1 MDKVITKLKF
11 VRDHRMRFLLM
22 LYLPIY
28 VICFTLLEKRT
39 NVSFH
44 NMACPIDYKIPFL
57 PFFIIPYMLWFFY
70 VGYGIVYLIF
80 RDRSFEYYRMIG
92 ALGVG
97 MTIFILVSW
106 LYPNMI
112 DLRPGNPGDSNI
124 LTRAIAWLYNKDT
137 PTNVFPSIH
146 VYNSITVH
154 AGLCKTER
162 YHKRK
167 YLKWISL
174 SYVILVIMATVFIKQ
189 HSIVDVIGAMI
200 MALIVCPFFYSK
212 KNEKNMIRL
221 IKKYDRNSLLE

>member
-1 MDKVITKLKF
+1 MNKVITKLKF
-11 VRDHRMRFLLM
+11 IRDHQMRFWLM
-22 LYLPIY
+22 LYIPFY

-39 NVSFH
+39 NVRFH
-44 NMACPIDYKIPFL
+44 DMACPIDYKIPFL
-57 PFFIIPYMLWFFY
+57 PIFIIPYMLWFFY

-80 RDRSFEYYRMIG
+80 RDRSLEYYLMIG

-112 DLRPGNPGDSNI
+112 DLRPKTINDSNLI
-124 LTRAIAWLYNKDT
+124 TRTVAWLYSKDT

-154 AGLCKTER
+154 AGLLKTER

-174 SYVILVIMATVFIKQ
+174 CYIILVILATMFIKQ
-189 HSIVDVIGAMI
+189 HSIIDVLGAI
-200 MALIVCPFFYSK
+200 AMALIVCPIFYSK

-221 IKKYDRNSLLE
+221 IKKYDKNSDL